1 MGPLLTHAS
10 SRVCRYRDAADVA
23 EMIETYPQYFLTPD
37 FKLVPFMIFEK
48 DNSHGV
54 QDLSCRFAFTVLALL
69 YDLDYLCI
77 GSQEAGY
84 SMLNTV
90 ESMNGALSRR
100 LNGAPFTLDLP
111 APDAASPSELRA
123 AEKLVLKEICRRAN
137 GATYSTGG
145 GHINVV
151 ESRSTLLAS
160 GFEFRPTEM
169 AAYVEAA
176 KAGQG
181 GAFLANTLKSMDG
194 YSGDYAQLLARAWR
208 VLHAPGVTQC
218 TKTSAHAFHFYK
230 NVLNPDCLPRRGPAC
245 FFDFLDLFGGTI
257 PQPKRSVL
265 RPFVDAKTD
274 PGHYMDMAERCSST
288 GRGATGVDEFY
299 PRTLLDAKLE
309 DATLSLIDA
318 FLEGDNMLPAATRD
332 DLCKEMCVD
341 EKMLYADLTE
351 RIAKAE
357 YPSTDPTPRDPTPQD
372 PTPRDPTRHLPL
384 PLAGTRASTR
394 PSWTSRS
401 ATALCPSSPSSPPPR
416 SPAPSTRS
424 RPTRRHRGR
433 AWPSSRRRRRSSR
446 SSTTRRRSVRRSS
459 PPSMRTGSRCPP
471 SARMRS
477 ARRRLRHMQ
486 GSRSW
491 RCAQLPLRRRPLPPP
506 KLRRRSQRCWRA
518 TRLSPS
524 PQRSSR
530 RRLSMPGT
538 GARWHR
544 RRPRDRID
552 ASAVYSTWRA
562 RTAGP
567 RARLGPRV
575 VGVVYALCCVR
586 AMMCVSGA
594 RGCGT
599 NSRDANG
606 VLLLHKKIAQIG

>member
-1 MGPLLTHAS
+1 M
-10 SRVCRYRDAADVA
+10 CRYRDAADVA

-54 QDLSCRFAFTVLALL
+54 QDLSCRFSFTVLALL

-84 SMLNTV
+84 SMLHTV

-145 GHINVV
+145 GNINVV
-151 ESRSTLLAS
+151 ESRSTLLRS
-160 GFEFRPTEM
+160 GFEFRATEL

-176 KAGQG
+176 KAGRG

-194 YSGDYAQLLARAWR
+194 YAGDYAQLLARAWR

-245 FFDFLDLFGGTI
+245 FFEFLDLFGGTL

-299 PRTLLDAKLE
+299 PRTLLDDKLE
-309 DATLSLIDA
+309 DAALSLIDA
-318 FLEGDNMLPAATRD
+318 FLEGDSTLPATMRD
-332 DLCKEMCVD
+332 SLCKEMCVD
-341 EKMLYADLTE
+341 EKTLYAELTE

-357 YPSTDPTPRDPTPQD
+357 YTSTDPTTGTSPHGTPPHMSPLGTAHCHWQVLAQVQVPR
-372 PTPRDPTRHLPL
+372 
-384 PLAGTRASTR
+384 GRAE
-394 PSWTSRS
+394 
-401 ATALCPSSPSSPPPR
+401 A
-416 SPAPSTRS
+416 
-424 RPTRRHRGR
+424 RRHRLHRRRHRRLCACRLQARQACQRTGIVAACGR
-433 AWPSSRRRRRSSR
+433 AQGDCEEAQDQARQGGEACDAPRRHPCVLACAARRAQGRALLAGGCSTCKAAAAGDAPSSRRSSSAGERSRRRSCGGGCSGPGAQPGGGC
-446 SSTTRRRSVRRSS
+446 RRRAAA
-459 PPSMRTGSRCPP
+459 GG
-471 SARMRS
+471 
-477 ARRRLRHMQ
+477 ARRR
-486 GSRSW
+486 
-491 RCAQLPLRRRPLPPP
+491 
-506 KLRRRSQRCWRA
+506 
-518 TRLSPS
+518 
-524 PQRSSR
+524 
-530 RRLSMPGT
+530 
-538 GARWHR
+538 
-544 RRPRDRID
+544 
-552 ASAVYSTWRA
+552 
-562 RTAGP
+562 
-567 RARLGPRV
+567 
-575 VGVVYALCCVR
+575 
-586 AMMCVSGA
+586 
-594 RGCGT
+594 
-599 NSRDANG
+599 
-606 VLLLHKKIAQIG
+606 